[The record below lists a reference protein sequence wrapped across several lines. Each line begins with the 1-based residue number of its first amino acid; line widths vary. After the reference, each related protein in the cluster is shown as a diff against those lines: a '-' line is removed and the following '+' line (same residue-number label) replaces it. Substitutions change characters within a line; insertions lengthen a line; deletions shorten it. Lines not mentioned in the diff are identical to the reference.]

1 MTSEQPVCAVVG
13 VGPGLGLALARRF
26 ARENFK
32 IAALARRQPAV
43 DEYVASLTAAG
54 ATAIGVSVDAA
65 DPAAVGAALAR
76 VKEQLGPPSVLVYNA
91 ALLTTGTPSTLAPSR
106 VIAEFTVNVVSALA
120 AAQAVLPDMRAAG
133 RGTILLTGGG
143 FAFEPHPNF
152 ASLALGKAALRNLSH
167 SLFKELTPEGIHAAT
182 VTVCGL
188 IKPGTPFDPD
198 AIADTYWALHTQPA
212 GAWTWEHVFRGA

>member
-1 MTSEQPVCAVVG
+1 MATSQPVCAVVG

-26 ARENFK
+26 AREQFT

-43 DEYVASLTAAG
+43 DEHVAALTAGG
-54 ATAIGVSVDAA
+54 ATAVGLTVDAA
-65 DPAAVGAALAR
+65 DPAAVTAALGR
-76 VKEQLGPPSVLVYNA
+76 VRDQLGPPSVLIYNA
-91 ALLTTGTPSTLAPSR
+91 AVLTTGLPSALAPAKL
-106 VIAEFTVNVVSALA
+106 IADFTVNVVSALA

-152 ASLALGKAALRNLSH
+152 ASLGLGKAALRNLSQ
-167 SLFKELTPEGIHAAT
+167 SLYKELTPEGIHAAT

-188 IKPGTPFDPD
+188 IKPGTAFDPD
-198 AIADTYWALHTQPA
+198 AIAEAFWALHSQPA
-212 GAWTWEHVFRGA
+212 GTWTWEHVFRGA